1 MNKVF
6 SLFLLLCVT
15 VGTAQSNIMASG
27 LKNAK
32 QYTNAYLSPVF
43 EGLMYSVSG
52 GWYNTANAKPL
63 AGFEISVIG
72 NIVSF
77 KNKKYKQTFILS
89 TADYKKLKFANGSI
103 SKEVLTALGNI
114 EDISV
119 FLKSDIALGLL
130 NVQAEFE
137 LLTERVFKN
146 INFIPSAFIQASVG
160 LIKGTEVKAR
170 FLPKIKTDNVAI
182 GLYGIGI
189 QHDFTRYL
197 PADKLLPVAIS
208 AVIGYTHL
216 DGTDTFKKTSIV
228 SSKGQKIDLKM
239 NTWSFNAVVSTKLPI
254 INFYGGLGYITGKA
268 TTNILG
274 NYIVKVGPIQATY
287 IDPFVLKT
295 DTNGVTAN
303 IGTKL
308 KLGFFRLNVDYT
320 IAEFNNLSFGINF
333 GFR

>member
-6 SLFLLLCVT
+6 SLFLLLCIT
-15 VGTAQSNIMASG
+15 VGTAQSNINDILAAG
-27 LKNAK
+27 LKDAK
-32 QYTNAYLSPVF
+32 KYTNAYLDPIF
-43 EGLMYSVSG
+43 EGLTYSMSG
-52 GWYNTANAKPL
+52 GWYNTADAKPL
-63 AGFEISVIG
+63 AGFEISIIG

-77 KNKKYKQTFILS
+77 KKNKQTFTLN
-89 TADYKKLKFANGSI
+89 TADYKNLKFTDGST
-103 SKEVLTALGNI
+103 SKEVSTALGNTKGTDVFI
-114 EDISV
+114 E
-119 FLKSDIALGLL
+119 SDINPSLR
-130 NVQAEFE
+130 AEFKLPTGLASE
-137 LLTERVFKN
+137 N
-146 INFIPSAFIQASVG
+146 INFIPSAFIQASIG
-160 LIKGTEVKAR
+160 LIKGTEVKVR

-189 QHDFTRYL
+189 QHDFTKHL
-197 PADKLLPVAIS
+197 PADKLLPIAIS

-216 DGTDTFKKTSIV
+216 NGTHTFKKTSIV
-228 SSKGQKIDLKM
+228 YGKGQKIDLKI

-254 INFYGGLGYITGKA
+254 INFYGGLGYVIGKA

-274 NYIVKVGPIQATY
+274 TYTVKAGPFQKTY
-287 IDPFVLKT
+287 TNPFVLKT

-320 IAEFNNLSFGINF
+320 IAEFNNLSFGISF